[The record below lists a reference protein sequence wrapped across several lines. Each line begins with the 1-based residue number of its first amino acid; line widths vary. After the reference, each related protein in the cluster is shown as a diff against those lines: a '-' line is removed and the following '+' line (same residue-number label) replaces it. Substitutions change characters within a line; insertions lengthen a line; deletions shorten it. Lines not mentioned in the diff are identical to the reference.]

1 MNFTAM
7 SSFSS
12 MDNKQQ
18 EKCPVCGKM
27 FKAAPE
33 HAYHI
38 GKSKKR
44 RVCTYGCMR
53 KWEKEKT
60 ERTYKPK
67 PKAKQALPFENTIG
81 GKIKA
86 LRRARGLTQA
96 QLAEKSQIVKNS
108 ISRYERNENKPQ
120 AKNLEAIAEAL
131 GVSVDYFGEAQ
142 TNEM

>member
-1 MNFTAM
+1 MNFTSM

-53 KWEKEKT
+53 KWQKEKA

-67 PKAKQALPFENTIG
+67 PKQALPLENTIG

-86 LRRARGLTQA
+86 LRHARGLTQA
-96 QLAEKSQIVKNS
+96 QLAEKSKIVKTQL
-108 ISRYERNENKPQ
+108 SRYERNENIPQ
-120 AKNLEAIAEAL
+120 AKNLEVIAAAL
-131 GVSVDYFGEAQ
+131 GVSVDYFGEGE
-142 TNEM
+142 TK